1 MPTKRKN
8 ADSTSPAHSGDS
20 GRDKLADDKN
30 DRVDDSDSNVVA
42 IDNDA
47 PCKSKSVSHSKM
59 KKTGGIA
66 VASSSSVGVGQ
77 KKKRAR
83 TSKKSTAT
91 TTDDQMV
98 DDNTNTNSMKCTTMN
113 DDITKVKTAK
123 HCAKQWESL
132 FQLRDSR
139 KTSLKGTSSTANT
152 ISNNA
157 NNSTQDVFNFEDL
170 IIPPSHEL
178 VNKEVDIGI
187 QRWKD
192 LAARVIVEEDGPTIC
207 KTEDGCTT
215 DNIDGSSKITLK
227 NEELL
232 LDAATSGDKRK
243 HRLLPYNFD
252 YMCKKKNPSND
263 DRPTT
268 TTGDD
273 NIISGSAD
281 DVVVNQ
287 YHHRPKVI
295 SLVDPTQTLD
305 YESELWNVFN
315 SMKTSTELER
325 IYALGSNTKKKSF
338 DNPEIDDNTRDASVD
353 NEEISHGCKH
363 TLDVKQN
370 LVGWIKKNTRL
381 DAHSLGRLRVRDCH
395 ANPVSGGIACP
406 ANRDDHSQPN
416 DTDTTLQTTVRFEIL
431 RHSQNL
437 KRASGPDGNRMEVE
451 LHGSCHTLLDLH
463 RLLVECSLNTSSL
476 KEGEEVDGDVNN
488 NIHPGVFFIENNF
501 YTCGDV
507 GDRIGVAIKNWL
519 SDKKSGAMEK
529 EDLSRHTTP
538 RQQHLG
544 ISNKINMIPMS
555 EMKLEDLPLR
565 LGVRYYHMLVPP
577 PTSLH
582 LGPNN
587 VISLAN
593 ESAVYVTGIHTHK
606 SKKASNNSSTKP
618 SIIIHDTWAS
628 SQRHTCLACKYFL
641 ASVVTVNDP
650 LTDSS
655 PPSLDPKSNKV
666 LIQGVPLCSSCY
678 RALHY
683 EPANNLDQPQLK
695 LRASS
700 KPSLVFSTGEYQRMV
715 TASSFTIQ
723 QK

>member
-1 MPTKRKN
+1 MPTKRKEKY
-8 ADSTSPAHSGDS
+8 ADSTSPANAVCSG
-20 GRDKLADDKN
+20 KLAGDNN
-30 DRVDDSDSNVVA
+30 DRVENSDVVA
-42 IDNDA
+42 QDDDNDA
-47 PCKSKSVSHSKM
+47 PSKSKSIPR
-59 KKTGGIA
+59 KKKPR
-66 VASSSSVGVGQ
+66 VATTQAAENSTVAGQ
-77 KKKRAR
+77 RKRAR
-83 TSKKSTAT
+83 TSKRAT
-91 TTDDQMV
+91 TTSTTNDQMMGE
-98 DDNTNTNSMKCTTMN
+98 NTSTVKLCTTLN

-132 FQLRDSR
+132 FPLRYR
-139 KTSLKGTSSTANT
+139 HKTTLKSSSLSYTSNT
-152 ISNNA
+152 V
-157 NNSTQDVFNFEDL
+157 NNSTNNNSAQDVFNCKDL

-178 VNKEVDIGI
+178 VNNEVDIGI

-207 KTEDGCTT
+207 KTEDGS
-215 DNIDGSSKITLK
+215 DNVDSSKITLR

-252 YMCKKKNPSND
+252 YMCKKKKPSNNGT
-263 DRPTT
+263 PTT
-268 TTGDD
+268 AAEGDI
-273 NIISGSAD
+273 NIGSAD

-295 SLVDPTQTLD
+295 SLVNPTQTLD

-315 SMKTSTELER
+315 SMRTSTELEKM
-325 IYALGSNTKKKSF
+325 YALGSNISKKSN
-338 DNPEIDDNTRDASVD
+338 DNPENDDTGDANLD

-395 ANPVSGGIACP
+395 ANPVVHATND
-406 ANRDDHSQPN
+406 ANGNDHSQPKN
-416 DTDTTLQTTVRFEIL
+416 TTGTLQTTIRFEIL

-451 LHGSCHTLLDLH
+451 LHGSHHTLLDLH
-463 RLLVECSLNTSSL
+463 RLLVECSINASSL
-476 KEGEEVDGDVNN
+476 KGEEGGDDDGGNNN

-507 GDRIGVAIKNWL
+507 GDKIGMAIKNWL
-519 SDKKSGAMEK
+519 SDKKSGAME
-529 EDLSRHTTP
+529 EEELSTHTTP

-544 ISNKINMIPMS
+544 ISSKINLIPMS

-577 PTSLH
+577 QTPLH
-582 LGPNN
+582 LGSTN
-587 VISLAN
+587 VMSLAN

-606 SKKASNNSSTKP
+606 GKTMSTKP

-628 SQRHTCLACKYFL
+628 PQRHTCLACNYFL
-641 ASVVTVNDP
+641 ATVVTVNDP
-650 LTDSS
+650 LTDSA

-666 LIQGVPLCSSCY
+666 SIQGVPLCSSCY

-695 LRASS
+695 LRTSS
-700 KPSLVFSTGEYQRMV
+700 KPSLVFSIEEYQRMV
-715 TASSFTIQ
+715 TASSLE
-723 QK
+723 

>member
-1 MPTKRKN
+1 MPTKREN
-8 ADSTSPAHSGDS
+8 ADSTSPAHGSGGC

-83 TSKKSTAT
+83 KSKKSTAT
-91 TTDDQMV
+91 TTDHQMI
-98 DDNTNTNSMKCTTMN
+98 DDNTSTQCTTMN
-113 DDITKVKTAK
+113 DTITKVKTAK

-139 KTSLKGTSSTANT
+139 KTTLKSSSSSTSNT
-152 ISNNA
+152 ISNND
-157 NNSTQDVFNFEDL
+157 NSTQDVFNCEEL

-207 KTEDGCTT
+207 KIEDDGTA
-215 DNIDGSSKITLK
+215 DNTSSMITLK

-252 YMCKKKNPSND
+252 YMCKKKKPSNND
-263 DRPTT
+263 TT
-268 TTGDD
+268 AED

-281 DVVVNQ
+281 DIVVNQ

-325 IYALGSNTKKKSF
+325 IYALGSNTKKKSS
-338 DNPEIDDNTRDASVD
+338 DNPENDDTGDASVD

-363 TLDVKQN
+363 TLNVKQN

-395 ANPVSGGIACP
+395 ANPVVGTTTLNSTNG
-406 ANRDDHSQPN
+406 DDHSQQN
-416 DTDTTLQTTVRFEIL
+416 DTDTSLQTTIRFEIL
-431 RHSQNL
+431 RQSQNL

-451 LHGSCHTLLDLH
+451 LHGSHHTLLDLH

-476 KEGEEVDGDVNN
+476 KEGDENN

-507 GDRIGVAIKNWL
+507 GDKIGVAIKNWL
-519 SDKKSGAMEK
+519 SDKKLGAME
-529 EDLSRHTTP
+529 EEELSTQTTP

-544 ISNKINMIPMS
+544 ISSKINIIPMS

-577 PTSLH
+577 PSPLH
-582 LGPNN
+582 LGSTN
-587 VISLAN
+587 VMSLAN

-606 SKKASNNSSTKP
+606 SKKTSNNSKP

-628 SQRHTCLACKYFL
+628 SQRHTCLACNYFL
-641 ASVVTVNDP
+641 ATVVTVNDP

-655 PPSLDPKSNKV
+655 PPSLDSKSNKV

-700 KPSLVFSTGEYQRMV
+700 KPSLVFSIEEYQRMV
-715 TASSFTIQ
+715 TTSSLE
-723 QK
+723 

>member
-1 MPTKRKN
+1 MPTKRERS
-8 ADSTSPAHSGDS
+8 AGSTPASAENGSGRDY
-20 GRDKLADDKN
+20 RDKLADDN
-30 DRVDDSDSNVVA
+30 NNRVDNNDIIA
-42 IDNDA
+42 IDNDE
-47 PCKSKSVSHSKM
+47 PTNKSKGKP
-59 KKTGGIA
+59 TTTQA
-66 VASSSSVGVGQ
+66 AESSVGTGQ

-83 TSKKSTAT
+83 TSKKNT
-91 TTDDQMV
+91 TTSTTDHQMK
-98 DDNTNTNSMKCTTMN
+98 DDNTSIQCTTMN
-113 DDITKVKTAK
+113 DTITKVKTAK
-123 HCAKQWESL
+123 HCAEQWESL
-132 FQLRDSR
+132 FQLRDRHKATLKS
-139 KTSLKGTSSTANT
+139 TSSSTANT
-152 ISNNA
+152 ISNNT
-157 NNSTQDVFNFEDL
+157 NTNSSAQDVFNCEEL
-170 IIPPSHEL
+170 IIPPLHEL
-178 VNKEVDIGI
+178 VNNEVDIGI

-207 KTEDGCTT
+207 KTEDDGTT
-215 DNIDGSSKITLK
+215 DTIDSKITLK

-252 YMCKKKNPSND
+252 YMCKKKKQPSIND
-263 DRPTT
+263 TSATT
-268 TTGDD
+268 AED
-273 NIISGSAD
+273 NINVGSAD
-281 DVVVNQ
+281 DINVNQ
-287 YHHRPKVI
+287 YHHQPKVI
-295 SLVDPTQTLD
+295 SLVDPTQILD

-395 ANPVSGGIACP
+395 TNPVVGTTTLNSTNG
-406 ANRDDHSQPN
+406 DDHSQQN
-416 DTDTTLQTTVRFEIL
+416 ETSLQTTIRFEIL
-431 RHSQNL
+431 RHSRNL

-451 LHGSCHTLLDLH
+451 LHGSHHTLLDLH
-463 RLLVECSLNTSSL
+463 RLLVECSLNACSL
-476 KEGEEVDGDVNN
+476 KEGDDGNN

-501 YTCGDV
+501 YTCGDA

-519 SDKKSGAMEK
+519 GDKKSGPME
-529 EDLSRHTTP
+529 EESVHTTP
-538 RQQHLG
+538 RQQQLG

-577 PTSLH
+577 PTPLH
-582 LGPNN
+582 LGSNN
-587 VISLAN
+587 VMSLAN

-606 SKKASNNSSTKP
+606 SNNSSTKAP
-618 SIIIHDTWAS
+618 IIMHDTWAS
-628 SQRHTCLACKYFL
+628 TQRHTCLACKYFL

-700 KPSLVFSTGEYQRMV
+700 KPSLVFSIEEYQRMV

>member
-1 MPTKRKN
+1 MPTKRKKKS
-8 ADSTSPAHSGDS
+8 ADSTSPASSGDS
-20 GRDKLADDKN
+20 GRDKLADDN
-30 DRVDDSDSNVVA
+30 NNRVENSDVVA
-42 IDNDA
+42 IDNDT
-47 PCKSKSVSHSKM
+47 PTTKSKNISQKKM
-59 KKTGGIA
+59 NKTGSIA

-83 TSKKSTAT
+83 TSKKSAT
-91 TTDDQMV
+91 NTTDDQMV
-98 DDNTNTNSMKCTTMN
+98 DNNTSIQCTTMN

-123 HCAKQWESL
+123 HCSKQWESL
-132 FQLRDSR
+132 FLLRDSK
-139 KTSLKGTSSTANT
+139 KTTLNT
-152 ISNNA
+152 NSNNNA
-157 NNSTQDVFNFEDL
+157 NYSSAQDVFNCEEL

-178 VNKEVDIGI
+178 VNNEVDIGI

-207 KTEDGCTT
+207 KTEDDGTT
-215 DNIDGSSKITLK
+215 DTIDSSSKITLK

-252 YMCKKKNPSND
+252 YMCKKKKPSND
-263 DRPTT
+263 DTT
-268 TTGDD
+268 AED

-281 DVVVNQ
+281 DINVNQ

-315 SMKTSTELER
+315 SMRTSTELEK
-325 IYALGSNTKKKSF
+325 IYALGSNTKKKSSN
-338 DNPEIDDNTRDASVD
+338 NPEIDNSTRDASVD

-395 ANPVSGGIACP
+395 ANPESSGIACP
-406 ANRDDHSQPN
+406 ANRDDQSQPN
-416 DTDTTLQTTVRFEIL
+416 NTDTPLQTTIRFEIL

-451 LHGSCHTLLDLH
+451 LHGSHHTLLDLH
-463 RLLVECSLNTSSL
+463 RLLVECSLNASSL
-476 KEGEEVDGDVNN
+476 KEEEGGDDDGGNNN
-488 NIHPGVFFIENNF
+488 NIQPGVFFIENNF

-507 GDRIGVAIKNWL
+507 GDEIVLAIKNWL
-519 SDKKSGAMEK
+519 SDKKSGAME
-529 EDLSRHTTP
+529 EEEPSTLTP
-538 RQQHLG
+538 RQQYLG
-544 ISNKINMIPMS
+544 ISSKINMIPMS

-582 LGPNN
+582 LGSND
-587 VISLAN
+587 VMSLAN

-606 SKKASNNSSTKP
+606 GKTMSTKP

-628 SQRHTCLACKYFL
+628 PQRHTCLACNYFL

-655 PPSLDPKSNKV
+655 PPSLDSKSNKV
-666 LIQGVPLCSSCY
+666 RIQGVPLCSSCY

-695 LRASS
+695 LRTSS
-700 KPSLVFSTGEYQRMV
+700 KPSLVFSIEEYQRMV
-715 TASSFTIQ
+715 TASSLE
-723 QK
+723 

>member
-20 GRDKLADDKN
+20 GRSKLADDKN

-83 TSKKSTAT
+83 TSKKNT
-91 TTDDQMV
+91 TTSTTDHQMI
-98 DDNTNTNSMKCTTMN
+98 DDNTSIQCTTMN

-132 FQLRDSR
+132 FQLRDRHNATLKS
-139 KTSLKGTSSTANT
+139 TSSSTANT
-152 ISNNA
+152 ISNNT
-157 NNSTQDVFNFEDL
+157 NTNSSAQDVFNCEEL

-207 KTEDGCTT
+207 KTEDDGTT
-215 DNIDGSSKITLK
+215 DTIDSKITLK

-252 YMCKKKNPSND
+252 YMCKKKKPSNND
-263 DRPTT
+263 TT
-268 TTGDD
+268 AED

-281 DVVVNQ
+281 DIVVNQ

-315 SMKTSTELER
+315 SMKTSTELEK
-325 IYALGSNTKKKSF
+325 IYALGSNTKKKSS
-338 DNPEIDDNTRDASVD
+338 DNPDVADNTIKPSVD

-363 TLDVKQN
+363 TLNVKQN

-395 ANPVSGGIACP
+395 TNPVVGTTTLNSTNG
-406 ANRDDHSQPN
+406 DDQSQLN
-416 DTDTTLQTTVRFEIL
+416 GATLQTTIRFEIL
-431 RHSQNL
+431 RQSQNL

-451 LHGSCHTLLDLH
+451 LHGSHHTLLDLH
-463 RLLVECSLNTSSL
+463 RLLVECSLNASSL
-476 KEGEEVDGDVNN
+476 KDGDENN

-507 GDRIGVAIKNWL
+507 GDKIGIAIKNWL
-519 SDKKSGAMEK
+519 SDKKLGAME
-529 EDLSRHTTP
+529 EEELSTHIL

-577 PTSLH
+577 PTPLH
-582 LGPNN
+582 FGSNN
-587 VISLAN
+587 VMCLAN

-606 SKKASNNSSTKP
+606 SNDSSKKP
-618 SIIIHDTWAS
+618 IIIHDTWAS
-628 SQRHTCLACKYFL
+628 PQRHTCLACNYFL
-641 ASVVTVNDP
+641 ATVVTVNDP
-650 LTDSS
+650 LTDSA

-666 LIQGVPLCSSCY
+666 RIQGVPLCSSCY

-683 EPANNLDQPQLK
+683 EPVNNLDQPLLK

-700 KPSLVFSTGEYQRMV
+700 KPSLVFSIEEYQRMV

>member
-1 MPTKRKN
+1 MNK
-8 ADSTSPAHSGDS
+8 A
-20 GRDKLADDKN
+20 
-30 DRVDDSDSNVVA
+30 
-42 IDNDA
+42 
-47 PCKSKSVSHSKM
+47 
-59 KKTGGIA
+59 GGTT
-66 VASSSSVGVGQ
+66 VASSNSVGVGQ

-83 TSKKSTAT
+83 TSKKSAT
-91 TTDDQMV
+91 NTTDDQIMT
-98 DDNTNTNSMKCTTMN
+98 DDNTSTIKICTTMN

-132 FQLRDSR
+132 FQFQLRDSK
-139 KTSLKGTSSTANT
+139 KTTLKSSPSSTTHSLGNNT
-152 ISNNA
+152 N
-157 NNSTQDVFNFEDL
+157 NNSTQDVFNCKDL

-178 VNKEVDIGI
+178 VNNEVTIGI

-207 KTEDGCTT
+207 KTEDDGTT
-215 DNIDGSSKITLK
+215 DTNIDNKITLK

-252 YMCKKKNPSND
+252 YICKKKRPSNND
-263 DRPTT
+263 TAAEDE
-268 TTGDD
+268 D
-273 NIISGSAD
+273 IISGSAD
-281 DVVVNQ
+281 DINVNQ

-295 SLVDPTQTLD
+295 SLVDPTQTID

-315 SMKTSTELER
+315 SMRTSTELEK
-325 IYALGSNTKKKSF
+325 IYALGSNTRKKNSSN
-338 DNPEIDDNTRDASVD
+338 NPENDNTIDASVD
-353 NEEISHGCKH
+353 DEEISHGCKH
-363 TLDVKQN
+363 TLAVKQN

-395 ANPVSGGIACP
+395 ANPVSSGIVCP
-406 ANRDDHSQPN
+406 TNGDDQSQLN
-416 DTDTTLQTTVRFEIL
+416 ETTLQTTIRFEIL

-451 LHGSCHTLLDLH
+451 LYGSRHTLLDLH
-463 RLLVECSLNTSSL
+463 RLLVECSLNASSL
-476 KEGEEVDGDVNN
+476 KGEKGDCDNNN

-501 YTCGDV
+501 YTCGDA
-507 GDRIGVAIKNWL
+507 GARIGVAIKNWC
-519 SDKKSGAMEK
+519 SDKKSDTME
-529 EDLSRHTTP
+529 EEELSTHTP

-544 ISNKINMIPMS
+544 ISNKINMIPIS

-577 PTSLH
+577 PTPLH
-582 LGPNN
+582 LESTN
-587 VISLAN
+587 VMSLAN

-606 SKKASNNSSTKP
+606 SNKSTKP

-628 SQRHTCLACKYFL
+628 PQRHTCLACNYFL

-655 PPSLDPKSNKV
+655 PPNLDSKSNKV
-666 LIQGVPLCSSCY
+666 CIQGVPLCSSCY

-700 KPSLVFSTGEYQRMV
+700 KPILVFPIEEYQRMV
-715 TASSFTIQ
+715 TASSLE
-723 QK
+723 